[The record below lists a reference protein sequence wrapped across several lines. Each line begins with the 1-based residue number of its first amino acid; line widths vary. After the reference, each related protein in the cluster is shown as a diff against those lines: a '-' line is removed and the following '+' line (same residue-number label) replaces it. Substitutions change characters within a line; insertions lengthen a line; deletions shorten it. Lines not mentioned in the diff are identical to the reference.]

1 MSECLGKG
9 SPTIACEQMG
19 TSSFYLLSIDSNLFI
34 DARNRANFARF
45 INHSCDPNC
54 DTQVGICWYVL
65 V

>member
-1 MSECLGKG
+1 
-9 SPTIACEQMG
+9 MG